1 MKSILCFGDVTAD
14 VLIPFGA
21 ANKKNAGAEI
31 PPEQLEVEITEG
43 GSIGNTAFGLGR
55 LNVPTMF
62 CGTAGNDRYGRM
74 LRDGLKKVGVD
85 TSLLRLDDN
94 ISTMMVLIVVDEIGE
109 RITFAVPKRKASQHA
124 ILPEQIPADITDRI
138 SLMHSTGMTLR
149 EDPAASVQLELMRAC
164 HEKNIPV
171 SIDINCRM
179 ESYGDEFL
187 RRKLEQIRPYCSIV
201 LGSKREEIPLFAGI
215 ADPDEAAAKLA
226 QEGKTVV
233 MRDGSNGAVV
243 YHGNEVTHC
252 PAFPVTM
259 VDAVGAGDAY
269 NAGFLYAL
277 HNGHAPSVANRIA
290 CATAAVCVSC
300 KGGRACPST
309 QELDAFLQ
317 SFRAGATD

>member
-21 ANKKNAGAEI
+21 ANQKNAGMDIPAEK
-31 PPEQLEVEITEG
+31 LEVEIAEG
-43 GSIGNTAFGLGR
+43 GSIGNTAYGLGR
-55 LNVPTMF
+55 LEVPTMF

-74 LRDGLKKVGVD
+74 LRDGLVKVGVD
-85 TSLLRLDDN
+85 TSLLRLDDS
-94 ISTMMVLIVVDEIGE
+94 ISTMMVLIVVDEVGE

-124 ILPEQIPADITDRI
+124 ILPEQIPDDITDRI
-138 SLMHSTGMTLR
+138 CLMHSTGMTLR

-164 HEKNIPV
+164 HEKGVPV
-171 SIDINCRM
+171 SFDINCRM

-187 RRKLEQIRPYCSIV
+187 RRKLEQIKPYCSIV
-201 LGSKREEIPLFAGI
+201 LGSKREEIPLFAGVS
-215 ADPDEAAAKLA
+215 DPVEAATMLM

-243 YHGNEVTHC
+243 YHKGVISHC

-259 VDAVGAGDAY
+259 MDAVGAGDAY

-277 HNGHAPSVANRIA
+277 HHGHTPSVANRVA
-290 CATAAVCVSC
+290 CATAAVCVSN
-300 KGGRACPST
+300 KGGRACPT
-309 QELDAFLQ
+309 PQELDAFLQ
-317 SFRAGATD
+317 SFQASLPN